1 MRKFCLLL
9 SVLLLLSA
17 LCGCEINI
25 LETDNPP
32 TLPKIDLDS
41 SELTATVEYING
53 RTCRVRI
60 TEGDG
65 HFKAGSEDRDPD
77 VIQITYTA
85 LEGSKSVKVG
95 DTITFT
101 YSYTRD
107 VSELYGYPHISV
119 NSVTVT

>member
-65 HFKAGSEDRDPD
+65 HFKSGSEDRDPD

-119 NSVTVT
+119 NSVTVK